1 MDAERLG
8 HDHEDLAT
16 GHDEIAEGLE
26 DHAEQQHGEH
36 TPSGGVPGVDHQ
48 AVAGAV
54 EHGGPETEEAN
65 AVTAIDPKV
74 SAARTAF
81 RNKNEKRRLAIQ
93 KVRIKNRT
101 GGAAWTAAALADVL
115 KKSGAQGVLV
125 ALNARQPAGG
135 IAELK
140 TANQWNPL
148 VAALPKGKLNAG
160 ARRALDQMIED
171 GIFNQAD
178 ATHLFEIRFAHPAR
192 GTGPGTPANAAAWP
206 LDVLTVMWRQLQRL
220 PAEDVTENTVIN
232 VYQGT
237 TAGGGGSWASGT
249 GTIELGVAGG
259 DFEYLEGT
267 VRHEIG
273 HAVHSEISGQV
284 DPWLK
289 NDIGFHTETF
299 ENWINDLG
307 GYPTHF
313 TSSGGHNVVVDAAWK
328 TYLRTL
334 IENYTNHGQWGPT
347 AATPDA
353 AAPADGK
360 AAWAAMPA
368 KVKNACAQSTTSWY
382 NNFANFQANGGSR
395 FFLNHWYHTPYKLS
409 EHAVNVINATND
421 TYSAMSD
428 KEFFANCYAEYFRDP
443 TGVQNHAN
451 WGGNL
456 PATVKAYFKD
466 VIVARHPYTK
476 FKQAQA
482 KKAKP

>member
-1 MDAERLG
+1 MDSELVSQE
-8 HDHEDLAT
+8 HEDLQT
-16 GHDEIAEGLE
+16 GHEEIAEGLE
-26 DHAEQQHGEH
+26 AHVEQQHGEH
-36 TPSGGVPGVDHQ
+36 TAGGEVPGVDHK
-48 AVAGAV
+48 AV
-54 EHGGPETEEAN
+54 ESSVEQGGAQTEEAN
-65 AVTAIDPKV
+65 AVNAIDPKV
-74 SAARTAF
+74 SAARTTA
-81 RNKNEKRRLAIQ
+81 RNASEKRRLALQ
-93 KVRIKNRT
+93 KVRIKTRA
-101 GGAAWTAAALADVL
+101 GGAAWTAAALADVM

-148 VAALPKGKLNAG
+148 VAALPKAKLTAG
-160 ARRALDQMIED
+160 ANKALDQMIED
-171 GIFNQAD
+171 GVLNQAD
-178 ATHLFEIRFAHPAR
+178 ATQLFEIRFGHPAR
-192 GTGPGTPANAAAWP
+192 GTGTGAPASGAAWP

-220 PAEDVTENTVIN
+220 PAQDVTESTVIN

-237 TAGGGGSWASGT
+237 TAAGGGSWASGT

-273 HAVHSEISGQV
+273 HAVHSQISGQV

-289 NDIGFHTETF
+289 NDIGFYPESF
-299 ENWINDLG
+299 DAWIDDLG

-313 TSSGGHNVVVDAAWK
+313 TSSAGHNVPVDAAWK
-328 TYLRTL
+328 TYLKSL
-334 IENYTNHGQWGPT
+334 VEHFTNSGQWGPT

-353 AAPADGK
+353 HAPADGK
-360 AAWAAMPA
+360 AAWAAMDP
-368 KVKNACAQSTTSWY
+368 KIKNACAQSTTSWY
-382 NNFANFQANGGSR
+382 NNFANFQANSGSR
-395 FFLNHWYHTPYKLS
+395 YFLNHWYHQPFKLS
-409 EHAVNVINATND
+409 ENAVTVINATND

-443 TGVQNHAN
+443 AGVQDHTK
-451 WGGNL
+451 WGGSL
-456 PATVKAYFKD
+456 PAGVKAYFKD

-482 KKAKP
+482 KAKTP